1 MSTKTKKSPDNTLKL
16 NRSAIC
22 LRAPLAL
29 IILLA
34 IFLTPQRSASTKE
47 PPQDPAKDET
57 EMIAP
62 NVEVLKGQAIMR
74 FVDADPDQLKT
85 FILVTG
91 RRDPRMYA
99 IDLQKALRPENNNTP
114 NAIVSRS
121 KVAIDRLD
129 GRPLGDSA
137 NVVIS
142 EDGKTAYVV
151 NHHGS
156 IDNAEFLQHG
166 GRGNIAVMNVKK
178 MVKRQHDNTA
188 DALEQHIDSGHFGS
202 VGLVLFRDLFIIGNA
217 ESHLTEDGGNRI
229 TFVDRK
235 TGSLRGQVELALG
248 AGVPAFPCPMF
259 PVPFVSPSGP
269 PAFEHP
275 FAQAN
280 GTFSPLP
287 LLSPHAAWG
296 CFPDTN
302 GLALGRG
309 SDGKFYLFA
318 ANGGTDD
325 VSVIDLERALA
336 GQKTPEIMRIPTQI
350 GPWGIAASPDRRF
363 IVAANRESQRAPF
376 EGNTISIIDVDRA
389 REGNPNAELRRV
401 LVGASNPDVQT
412 RPFIPSFTPD
422 GKEIIVPNFR
432 TNNVSIVDLNL
443 ALSGHPNPEVARI
456 PLVRPA
462 DPDGVVRAARPKG
475 SAVTSDGRYAVIS
488 GGARTTFEPSGTVW
502 IIDLRKRA
510 VVATVTGVGNDP
522 YGLALVESE
531 DD

>member
-1 MSTKTKKSPDNTLKL
+1 M
-16 NRSAIC
+16 
-22 LRAPLAL
+22 
-29 IILLA
+29 
-34 IFLTPQRSASTKE
+34 
-47 PPQDPAKDET
+47 DET
-57 EMIAP
+57 QKVLLMVLIP
-62 NVEVLKGQAIMR
+62 NNQMRVWFHPSQKEEDRQMR
-74 FVDADPDQLKT
+74 FQNLLIAIGLSLCLVHGALADT

-121 KVAIDRLD
+121 KVALDRLD

-151 NHHGS
+151 NHHGA

-188 DALEQHIDSGHFGS
+188 DALERHIDSGHFGS
-202 VGLVLFRDLFIIGNA
+202 VGLALFRDLFIIGNA

-280 GTFSPLP
+280 GTFSPVP
-287 LLSPHAAWG
+287 LLSPHPAWG
-296 CFPDTN
+296 CLPDTN
-302 GLALGRG
+302 GVTLGRA
-309 SDGKFYLFA
+309 SSGKTYVFA

-336 GQKTPEIMRIPTQI
+336 GQKNPSPEILRIPTQI
-350 GPWGIAASPDRRF
+350 GPWGITTSPNGRY
-363 IVAANRESQRAPF
+363 IVAANRESQRVAF
-376 EGNTISIIDVDRA
+376 EGNTISIIDVDRIGTA
-389 REGNPNAELRRV
+389 DPPEVARV
-401 LVGASNPDVQT
+401 LVGTSDPNVQT
-412 RPFIPSFTPD
+412 RPFIPSFTPN

-432 TNNVSIVDLNL
+432 ANNVSIVDLAKAL
-443 ALSGHPNPEVARI
+443 AGDPGAEVARI
-456 PLVRPA
+456 PLVRPP
-462 DPDGVVRAARPKG
+462 DPQDN
-475 SAVTSDGRYAVIS
+475 T
-488 GGARTTFEPSGTVW
+488 
-502 IIDLRKRA
+502 
-510 VVATVTGVGNDP
+510 
-522 YGLALVESE
+522 
-531 DD
+531 